1 MSKGDA
7 EPSYSHSLDTD
18 LRLLDHVGKLS
29 NPQEAVMGG
38 EQEEAVP
45 AVEGGGARL
54 HQPRLHVSSS

>member
-7 EPSYSHSLDTD
+7 KRDHFRSSDTD
-18 LRLLDHVGKLS
+18 LRLLYDVGELS
-29 NPQEAVMGG
+29 DPQEAVVGG

-45 AVEGGGARL
+45 AVEGRSARF